1 MALRKALR
9 RASAAAWAAMVLA
22 AVALFAKGLL
32 S

>member
-1 MALRKALR
+1 VVGVVGGPP
-9 RASAAAWAAMVLA
+9 AAAWAAMVLA